1 MMLNDAR
8 VLHSVICYSIYHMT
22 ERVVLLF
29 DPERNELKNSFT
41 KKKFTDVTKFL
52 LITDMSVGPKF
63 YRLPIFV
70 PNSY

>member
-1 MMLNDAR
+1 MQKDT
-8 VLHSVICYSIYHMT
+8 S
-22 ERVVLLF
+22 ERVVLFF

-41 KKKFTDVTKFL
+41 KKKYTDVAKFL

-63 YRLPIFV
+63 YLLPKSV